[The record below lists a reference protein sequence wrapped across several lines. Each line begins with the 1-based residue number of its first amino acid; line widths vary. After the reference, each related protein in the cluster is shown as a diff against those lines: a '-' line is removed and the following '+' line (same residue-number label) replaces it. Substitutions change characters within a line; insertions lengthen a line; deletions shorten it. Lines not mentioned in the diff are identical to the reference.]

1 MKDDQLFSR
10 EKKRERI
17 LDERWPIIFTRE
29 KKRKRERKNFWM
41 NDDQWWCYFYERKK
55 RERERILDERWSM
68 MGLFSGEKK
77 EKERERERILDDHN
91 DEIIFTREKKRER
104 ERNWSWTGDVDRLAE
119 AFRKSNDRA
128 PGDVMETRRE
138 NFSNH
143 EIERFTLDWHVARF
157 HPLPEE
163 NLDRYFLAIFSS
175 SISTLSSN
183 STRLSSSHMRATIF

>member
-1 MKDDQLFSR
+1 
-10 EKKRERI
+10 
-17 LDERWPIIFTRE
+17 
-29 KKRKRERKNFWM
+29 
-41 NDDQWWCYFYERKK
+41 
-55 RERERILDERWSM
+55 
-68 MGLFSGEKK
+68 
-77 EKERERERILDDHN
+77 
-91 DEIIFTREKKRER
+91 
-104 ERNWSWTGDVDRLAE
+104 
-119 AFRKSNDRA
+119 
-128 PGDVMETRRE
+128 METRRE